1 MLGQPRPSFDAPTR
15 AGIGKATG
23 AAESCLVRLV
33 MTHSV
38 APGQIALARPD
49 ITEREI
55 EAVVAVLR
63 SPNLSLG
70 PKVPEFEQCF
80 AELCRTRHAVACNSG
95 TSALHLVVRAM
106 GIGPGDEVITTPF
119 SFVASANC
127 ILFEKARPVFVDV
140 DPDDWCIDPQK
151 IEAAITPRTKALLP
165 VDVFGIIPDMAA
177 IRALARKHNLR
188 IIEDSC
194 ESAGATRDGRP
205 AGSLGDAGVFGFY
218 PNKQITTGEGGMIV
232 TDDAQL
238 ADLCRS
244 MRNQGRGAAA
254 GWLAHERLGYNFRL
268 SDINCAL
275 GVVQVARLPEILA
288 ARQRVA
294 DFYTARLAGDAR
306 ITAQRTPEN
315 CTKSWFV
322 YVVRLADD
330 YPPEARDRILGH
342 LRAQGIACS
351 NYFSPIHLQ
360 PFYQSELGCRAG
372 DFPVCEALAART
384 IALPFHA
391 FLTEVQVDQVVS
403 ALLRLL

>member
-1 MLGQPRPSFDAPTR
+1 MD
-15 AGIGKATG
+15 
-23 AAESCLVRLV
+23 
-33 MTHSV
+33 
-38 APGQIALARPD
+38 IALSRPD
-49 ITEREI
+49 ITQAERD
-55 EAVVAVLR
+55 AVAAVLET
-63 SPNLSLG
+63 PFLSLG
-70 PKVPEFEQCF
+70 PKLKEFEEAF
-80 AELCRTRHAVACNSG
+80 ARYVGTRHAVALSSG
-95 TSALHLVVRAM
+95 TCALHLCIRAL
-106 GIGPGDEVITTPF
+106 GIGAGDEVITTPF

-140 DPDDWCIDPQK
+140 DPDDWCIDPRK

-165 VDVFGIIPDMAA
+165 VDVFGIIPDMTA
-177 IRALARKHNLR
+177 IRALARKHHLR

-194 ESAGATRDGRP
+194 EAAGATRDGRP

-238 ADLCRS
+238 ADLCHS

-294 DFYTARLAGDAR
+294 DLYDARLAGDFR
-306 ITAQRTPEN
+306 ITAQRIPEN

-330 YPPEARDRILGH
+330 YPPEARDRILNR
-342 LRAQGIACS
+342 LRSQGIACS

-391 FLTEVQVDQVVS
+391 FLTEAQVDQVVS
-403 ALLRLL
+403 ALQRLL